1 MDKNKV
7 IKFVGGVVLPLVG
20 AGVSLASGWFE
31 DKKLDNKITEKV
43 AEAVAK
49 VSEKES

>member
-7 IKFVGGVVLPLVG
+7 IKFVGGVVLPVLG
-20 AGVSLASGWFE
+20 AGISLASGWFE
-31 DKKLDNKITEKV
+31 DKKLDSKIAEKV
-43 AEAVAK
+43 AEAVTN